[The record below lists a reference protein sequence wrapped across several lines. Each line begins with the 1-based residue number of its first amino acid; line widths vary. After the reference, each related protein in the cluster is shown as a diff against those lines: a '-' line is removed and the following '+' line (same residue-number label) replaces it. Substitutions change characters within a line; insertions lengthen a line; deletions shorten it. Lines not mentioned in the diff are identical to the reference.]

1 MGHVPA
7 LQRYLSAEIEQ
18 RGWSVEQF
26 AARAQLSLSNAYLIV
41 RDGKDN
47 VRQNTFDN
55 IAAAFGMTPAE
66 LASVI
71 GKGAPEEHPQRIT
84 VQALLRDVPD
94 DDLSTVERIVRTFTR
109 VRPSPDHAAKPRR
122 GRPNTHS
129 NRPTSDDDDAL
140 ARCYNPVSQV
150 LMRSVSA
157 A

>member
-66 LASVI
+66 LASAI

-109 VRPSPDHAAKPRR
+109 VRPSPDHAAKARR
-122 GRPNTHS
+122 QRPNTHS
-129 NRPTSDDDDAL
+129 SRPTSDDDDAL
-140 ARCYNPVSQV
+140 ARCYNPVSQG